1 MITEHFVGRKN
12 AVKQLQSVLTGDK
25 KSGGNLAIQSIEGP
39 GGIGKTCLFDH
50 AADGVDLTSRNYLTL
65 RIDGN
70 SLSTDAVEQAVVGL
84 IDSAKANAIRNHMPR
99 YYFPTVQRVV
109 KEIEVIRSE
118 AAVELK
124 KKHENEN
131 ATEDLQQFLDWV
143 FSAGKKVN
151 DAFPSSKK
159 HINFQEVKKLQPL
172 VEEAIPLMK
181 SLQDESPRF
190 WERLGLGDS
199 TALRNAIKKN
209 ACAALSRALLSDLVT
224 ILSGYQKKDT
234 FKATHPKIKGIDR
247 FLLILD
253 DYEKLQNSI
262 GVLLVGHLL
271 SGLKSAEF
279 ESVVIIL
286 GRDQLEATDPA
297 WDQHLKK
304 HLLPR
309 IVLTPLSQPEMNELV
324 ESYGVQESDEKERV
338 WRDTQGYPFY
348 VQLWTDELSSGGRS
362 AIMLKRFHDRTTRWM
377 NDQQKKWLQH
387 ILFLD
392 EINIRTLQR
401 MLDDEHEAFEV
412 FNWFQH
418 EGSIRDTSGSAFRV
432 REYLRS
438 RLIDYMQI
446 SDPDRC
452 DQLQRKGKVA
462 LNAQG

>member
-1 MITEHFVGRKN
+1 MSTEHFVGRKN
-12 AVKQLQSVLTGDK
+12 AAKQLQSVLIGEK
-25 KSGGNLAIQSIEGP
+25 KAGGNLAIQSIEGP

-50 AADGVDLTSRNYLTL
+50 VADGVDLTSRNYLTL

-70 SLSTDAVEQAVVGL
+70 SLSVNTVEQAIVSL
-84 IDSAKANAIRNHMPR
+84 IDSAKANTILNHTPR
-99 YYFPTVQRVV
+99 YYFPTVQQVV
-109 KEIEVIRSE
+109 KEIEVIRVE
-118 AAVELK
+118 AAAEFK
-124 KKHENEN
+124 KIHENKN
-131 ATEDLQQFLDWV
+131 TNEDFQKFLNWAL
-143 FSAGKKVN
+143 SAGEKVN
-151 DAFPSSKK
+151 DAFPDTKK
-159 HINFQEVKKLQPL
+159 HINFQKVKNLQPL
-172 VEEAIPLMK
+172 IEEALPLMK

-199 TALRNAIKKN
+199 TALRNSIKKN
-209 ACAALSRALLSDLVT
+209 ACAALSRAFLSDLAA

-234 FKATHPKIKGIDR
+234 FKATHPKVKGIDR
-247 FLLILD
+247 LFLILD
-253 DYEKLQNSI
+253 DYEKLQDSI
-262 GVLLVGHLL
+262 GVFLVGHLL
-271 SGLKSAEF
+271 SGLNSAEF

-286 GRDQLEATDPA
+286 GRDQLEATDPS
-297 WDQHLKK
+297 WDQHFKK

-309 IVLTPLSQPEMNELV
+309 IALTPLSQPEMNELV
-324 ESYGVQESDEKERV
+324 ESYGVEEPDEKERV

-392 EINIRTLQR
+392 EINIRTLQN
-401 MLDDEHEAFEV
+401 MLDNEREASEV

-418 EGSIRDTSGSAFRV
+418 EGSIRDTSGTAFRV

-438 RLIDYMQI
+438 RLVDYLQI

-452 DQLQRKGKVA
+452 EQLQKKGEVA
-462 LNAQG
+462 LNVQS